1 MFFVFAATMTAVFF
15 SSCSN
20 NEESVLPVEGPGA
33 DIFYHQIYQKEVP
46 VLESINLCSGG
57 FSPYQKVVGYKT
69 AMDTIFGSTT
79 ASDDILNWHGYYY
92 VPGLD
97 NRNTPAEMGG
107 ALPSD
112 EVVSKKTTTL
122 YSGDD
127 RDRNPIWSYIWPTLI
142 GLILLAGLIGFIFW
156 LVSYL
161 RNQAHQRQIAADQNR
176 RTEEE
181 HGQQMRDREWARMRE
196 AMGLNRVND
205 GDFINRMN
213 TEGVKFSISNENPP
227 ASPAGDG
234 DSK

>member
-1 MFFVFAATMTAVFF
+1 MKKAFLFFVAIMTIVVFF

-127 RDRNPIWSYIWPTLI
+127 RDRNPIWSYIWPILI
-142 GLILLAGLIGFIFW
+142 GLIILAGLIGFIFW
-156 LVSYL
+156 L
-161 RNQAHQRQIAADQNR
+161 RNQADQNR
-176 RTEEE
+176 RTEEL
-181 HGQQMRDREWARMRE
+181 HQQNIRNQEWQRMVQ

-213 TEGVKFSISNENPP
+213 ESGMRFSISNENPAPPAPP
-227 ASPAGDG
+227 ASDG